1 LRFLRTEDFQLKT
14 SDQDSVLNMDV
25 THQGLTPEQI
35 AELIDLVKKVHGFDF
50 SDYTKASLKR
60 RLTRIMQ
67 LKKLS
72 FYDLKQALINSPGF
86 FQDFLEEITVN
97 VTEMFRDPSFY
108 KALNSQVLPYLST
121 YQHIKIW
128 SAGCASGEEVYSL
141 AILMRQ
147 AGLKDKSFIYGTD
160 INTVVLKEAR
170 KGIYSFRNI
179 KSYTENYQIAGLNG
193 SLTDHFTTMYD
204 AATIHSELKLNT
216 LFSVHNLISDTGF
229 NEFQL
234 ITCRNVFIY
243 FETQLQERILELFYN
258 SLCPH
263 GFLCLGSK
271 ETIRSDLFKRKF
283 VAVNQKENIYQKI
296 GS

>member
-1 LRFLRTEDFQLKT
+1 
-14 SDQDSVLNMDV
+14 MDV
-25 THQGLTPEQI
+25 LSQGLTTEQI
-35 AELIDLVKKVHGFDF
+35 TELIDLVKEVHGFDF
-50 SDYTKASLKR
+50 SNYTKASLKR
-60 RLTRIMQ
+60 RLMRVMQ
-67 LKKLS
+67 IKKLS
-72 FYDLKQALINSPGF
+72 FYDLKRALVNEQQF

-108 KALNSQVLPYLST
+108 KAVKSEVLPYLST

-128 SAGCASGEEVYSL
+128 SAGCSTGEEVYSL
-141 AILMRQ
+141 AILLQ
-147 AGLKDKSFIYGTD
+147 EAGLTDKSFIYGTD
-160 INTVVLKEAR
+160 INTLVLKDAR

-179 KSYTENYQIAGLNG
+179 KGYAENYQLSGLRG
-193 SLTDHFTTMYD
+193 SLTDYFTTMYD

-216 LFSVHNLISDTGF
+216 LFSVHNLISDTVF

-243 FETQLQERILELFYN
+243 FETKLQEKILELFYN

-271 ETIRSDLFKRKF
+271 ETIRSDIFKKKF
-283 VAVNQKENIYQKI
+283 KEINQKENIYQKI
-296 GS
+296 GAL